1 MTPTDFIIALKEYLE
16 KLYANER
23 FADGS
28 GKLKAPAIYEQ
39 ELPIVE
45 SYEGDLPDGYP
56 NPPYILPKVMSW
68 SGGFEGS
75 TRQITVRV
83 IFCIYDDDK
92 QNKGQ
97 ISILHLEEMLYQA
110 IGKNPYIGSFEV
122 SGNYSAAV
130 TEEDNYPYFFGG
142 VEFTAE
148 CAGVI
153 RESEQA

>member
-1 MTPTDFIIALKEYLE
+1 MTPTDFLIALKAFL
-16 KLYANER
+16 KALYANER
-23 FADGS
+23 FHDSAGN
-28 GKLKAPAIYEQ
+28 LKSPAIYEQ

-56 NPPYILPKVMSW
+56 TPPYILPKVMSW
-68 SGGFEGS
+68 SGGFDGS
-75 TRQITVRV
+75 TRKITARV

-92 QNKGQ
+92 RNRGQ

-110 IGKNPYIGSFEV
+110 IGKNPYIGNFEV
-122 SGNYSAAV
+122 SGDFSAAV

-148 CAGVI
+148 CAGII